1 MPPTI
6 TAATF
11 ARLVI
16 RKKATVRWAMCAAG
30 MPPRRRIHAPSA
42 RPPAPPAETS
52 EFAASSESP
61 ISVLVRQL
69 MRRQNTPRKART

>member
-1 MPPTI
+1 MIRKVTL
-6 TAATF
+6 T
-11 ARLVI
+11 RLVS
-16 RKKATVRWAMCAAG
+16 RKKATVRRAMWPVS

-42 RPPAPPAETS
+42 RPPAPPTENS

-69 MRRQNTPRKART
+69 ILRQKTARNAST